1 MPTTLPTLLA
11 PAHAAYQT
19 ALRHPQRTQAQI
31 LRTILRSN
39 QHSQFGQQHHFAH
52 IRSPED
58 YAQRVPIQSYDT
70 LAPSIARHAGGE
82 ANILTSSPVIQF
94 EETGGSTAGAKLI
107 PYTAPLLTAFQH
119 GIHAWFADLI
129 AQRPHAF
136 SGCLYFII
144 SPATRSRSHT
154 AGGIPIGTGN
164 DLNYLGS
171 ALAEHIAPQTLYH
184 PRLAEQQSPESWQIR
199 TAALLAQSPSLSLIS
214 AWSPTLLLN
223 IIHTLHQQQ
232 DRILSQIPDAARR
245 HTVAQALAP
254 AIPNTQ
260 KIWTQLDTI
269 SCWDSHTAA
278 APAAQ
283 LRQLFPHAHLQGK
296 GLLAT
301 EGITTLPFSGCLL
314 PALTSHYYEFADE
327 HGQIR
332 PLHQLQHGN
341 RYRLILTTQ
350 GGLYRYDTQDWLLAQ
365 ASPYANVPSLH
376 FIGRSSLTSDLVGE
390 KLTEAFVAQA
400 IRQTLAPVS
409 GCLLLQGTSTPTPH
423 YILWHEPTFTPS
435 ENALAALNT
444 ALCAN
449 PQYHYAQQI
458 GQLGNLTAQAH
469 PDLPAY
475 AARHARSRVLGTQK
489 IPMLLPPIAKAA

>member
-171 ALAEHIAPQTLYH
+171 ALAEHIAPQTLYY
-184 PRLAEQQSPESWQIR
+184 PRLAEQQSPEDWQIR

-350 GGLYRYDTQDWLLAQ
+350 GGLYRYDTQDWLLVQ
-365 ASPYANVPSLH
+365 ASPHANVPSLH

-400 IRQTLAPVS
+400 IHQALPPFS
-409 GCLLLQGTSTPTPH
+409 GCLLLQGASTPTPH
-423 YILWHEPTFTPS
+423 YILWYEPTFTPTAQ
-435 ENALAALNT
+435 ALAQLNA

-458 GQLGNLTAQAH
+458 GQLGKLTARPH
-469 PDLPAY
+469 PQLIAY
-475 AARHARSRVLGTQK
+475 ASQHAPSRVLGTQK
-489 IPMLLPPIAKAA
+489 IPMLLPPIT

>member
-58 YAQRVPIQSYDT
+58 YAQRVHIQSYDT

-199 TAALLAQSPSLSLIS
+199 TAALLAQSPNLSLIS

-245 HTVAQALAP
+245 RTLAQALAP
-254 AIPNTQ
+254 AVPNTQ
-260 KIWTQLDTI
+260 KIWARLDTI

-350 GGLYRYDTQDWLLAQ
+350 GGLYRYDTQDWLLVQ
-365 ASPYANVPSLH
+365 ASPHANVPSLH

-390 KLTEAFVAQA
+390 KLTEAFVAHAIPQA
-400 IRQTLAPVS
+400 LAPFS
-409 GCLLLQGTSTPTPH
+409 GCLFLQGSTTPQPH

-458 GQLGNLTAQAH
+458 GQLGNLTARPH
-469 PDLPAY
+469 PQLLAY
-475 AARHARSRVLGTQK
+475 ASQHAPSRVLGTQK
-489 IPMLLPPIAKAA
+489 IPMLLPPIT

>member
-39 QHSQFGQQHHFAH
+39 QHSQFGQQHHFAQ

-70 LAPSIARHAGGE
+70 LAPSIARHADGE
-82 ANILTSSPVIQF
+82 TNILTSSPVIQF

-199 TAALLAQSPSLSLIS
+199 TAALLAQSPNLSLIS

-245 HTVAQALAP
+245 RTLAQALAP
-254 AIPNTQ
+254 AVPNTQ
-260 KIWTQLDTI
+260 KIWARLDTI

-350 GGLYRYDTQDWLLAQ
+350 GGLYRYDTQDWLLVQ
-365 ASPYANVPSLH
+365 ASPHANVPSLH

-390 KLTEAFVAQA
+390 KLTEAFVAHAIPQA
-400 IRQTLAPVS
+400 LAPFS
-409 GCLLLQGTSTPTPH
+409 GCLFLQGSTTPQPH

-458 GQLGNLTAQAH
+458 GQLGNLTARPH
-469 PDLPAY
+469 PQLLAY
-475 AARHARSRVLGTQK
+475 ASQHAPSRVLGTQK
-489 IPMLLPPIAKAA
+489 IPMLLPPIT

>member
-11 PAHAAYQT
+11 PAHTAYQT
-19 ALRHPQRTQAQI
+19 ALRRPQHTQAQI
-31 LRTILRSN
+31 LHTILRSN
-39 QHSQFGQQHHFAH
+39 QHSQFGQQHHFAQIH
-52 IRSPED
+52 NPED
-58 YAQRVPIQSYDT
+58 YAQRVPIQSDET
-70 LAPSIARHAGGE
+70 LAPLIDRHAHGE
-82 ANILTSSPVIQF
+82 RNILTSSPIIQF

-184 PRLAEQQSPESWQIR
+184 PRLAEQQSPEDWQIR

-301 EGITTLPFSGCLL
+301 EGSLL

-350 GGLYRYDTQDWLLAQ
+350 GGLYRYDTQDWLLVQ
-365 ASPYANVPSLH
+365 ASPHANVPSLH

-390 KLTEAFVAQA
+390 KLTEAFVAHAIPQA
-400 IRQTLAPVS
+400 LAPFS
-409 GCLLLQGTSTPTPH
+409 GCLFLQGSTTPQPH

-458 GQLGNLTAQAH
+458 GQLGNLTARPH
-469 PDLPAY
+469 PQLLAY
-475 AARHARSRVLGTQK
+475 ASQHAPSRVLGTQK
-489 IPMLLPPIAKAA
+489 IPMLLPPIT

>member
-1 MPTTLPTLLA
+1 MPTLPSLLA
-11 PAHAAYQT
+11 PAHTAYQT
-19 ALRHPQRTQAQI
+19 ALRRPQHTQVQI
-31 LRTILRSN
+31 LHTILRSN
-39 QHSQFGQQHHFAH
+39 QHSQFGQQHHFAQ

-58 YAQRVPIQSYDT
+58 YAQRVPIQSYET
-70 LAPSIARHAGGE
+70 LAPLIARHAGGE
-82 ANILTSSPVIQF
+82 ANILTSSPIIQF

-107 PYTAPLLTAFQH
+107 PYTAPLLTAFQR

-129 AQRPHAF
+129 AHRPCAF
-136 SGCLYFII
+136 SGSLYFII
-144 SPATRSRSHT
+144 SPAARSRSHT

-199 TAALLAQSPSLSLIS
+199 TAALLAQSPNLSLIS

-245 HTVAQALAP
+245 RTLAQALAP
-254 AIPNTQ
+254 AVPNTQ
-260 KIWTQLDTI
+260 KIWARLDTI

-278 APAAQ
+278 AAAAQ

-301 EGITTLPFSGCLL
+301 EGITTLPISGCLL

-327 HGQIR
+327 ADNIH
-332 PLHQLQHGN
+332 PLHQLQHGA

-458 GQLGNLTAQAH
+458 GQLGNLTARPH
-469 PDLPAY
+469 PQLLAY
-475 AARHARSRVLGTQK
+475 ASQHAPSRVLGTQK
-489 IPMLLPPIAKAA
+489 IPMLLPPIT

>member
-94 EETGGSTAGAKLI
+94 EETGGSTSGAKLI

-144 SPATRSRSHT
+144 SPAARRHSHT

-199 TAALLAQSPSLSLIS
+199 TAALLAQSPNLSLIS

-232 DRILSQIPDAARR
+232 DRILRQIPDAARR

-254 AIPNTQ
+254 TVPNTQ
-260 KIWTQLDTI
+260 KIWAQLDTI

-278 APAAQ
+278 APAA
-283 LRQLFPHAHLQGK
+283 AGS
-296 GLLAT
+296 
-301 EGITTLPFSGCLL
+301 SGCAAGTCCRCGQGPSWWHAASSVG
-314 PALTSHYYEFADE
+314 PAGCACTGRERRWWWP
-327 HGQIR
+327 Q
-332 PLHQLQHGN
+332 
-341 RYRLILTTQ
+341 
-350 GGLYRYDTQDWLLAQ
+350 Q
-365 ASPYANVPSLH
+365 ARQV
-376 FIGRSSLTSDLVGE
+376 R
-390 KLTEAFVAQA
+390 EAFVV
-400 IRQTLAPVS
+400 LA
-409 GCLLLQGTSTPTPH
+409 G
-423 YILWHEPTFTPS
+423 
-435 ENALAALNT
+435 
-444 ALCAN
+444 
-449 PQYHYAQQI
+449 
-458 GQLGNLTAQAH
+458 
-469 PDLPAY
+469 
-475 AARHARSRVLGTQK
+475 
-489 IPMLLPPIAKAA
+489 

>member
-199 TAALLAQSPSLSLIS
+199 TAALLAQSPNLSLIS

-245 HTVAQALAP
+245 RTLAQALAP
-254 AIPNTQ
+254 AVPNTQ
-260 KIWTQLDTI
+260 KIRTQLDTI

-350 GGLYRYDTQDWLLAQ
+350 GGLYRYDTQDWLLVQ
-365 ASPYANVPSLH
+365 ASPHANVPSLH

-390 KLTEAFVAQA
+390 KLTEAFVAHAIPQA
-400 IRQTLAPVS
+400 LAPFS
-409 GCLLLQGTSTPTPH
+409 GCLFLQGSTTPQPH

-458 GQLGNLTAQAH
+458 GQLGNLTARPH
-469 PDLPAY
+469 PQLLAY
-475 AARHARSRVLGTQK
+475 ASQHAPSRVLGTQK
-489 IPMLLPPIAKAA
+489 IPMLLPPIT

>member
-82 ANILTSSPVIQF
+82 ANILTSSPIIQF

-199 TAALLAQSPSLSLIS
+199 TAALLAQSPNLSLIS

-245 HTVAQALAP
+245 RTLAQALAP
-254 AIPNTQ
+254 AVPNTQ
-260 KIWTQLDTI
+260 KIWARLDTI

-350 GGLYRYDTQDWLLAQ
+350 GGLYRYDTQDWLLVQ
-365 ASPYANVPSLH
+365 ASPHANVPSLH

-390 KLTEAFVAQA
+390 KLTEAFVAHAIPQA
-400 IRQTLAPVS
+400 LAPFS
-409 GCLLLQGTSTPTPH
+409 GCLFLQGSTTPQPH

-458 GQLGNLTAQAH
+458 GQLGNLTARPH
-469 PDLPAY
+469 PQLLAY
-475 AARHARSRVLGTQK
+475 ASQHAPSRVLGTQK
-489 IPMLLPPIAKAA
+489 IPMLLPPIT

>member
-82 ANILTSSPVIQF
+82 ANILTSSPIIQF

-199 TAALLAQSPSLSLIS
+199 TAALLAQSPNLSLIS

-245 HTVAQALAP
+245 RTLAQALAP
-254 AIPNTQ
+254 AVPNTQ
-260 KIWTQLDTI
+260 KIWARLDTI

-350 GGLYRYDTQDWLLAQ
+350 GGLYRYDTQDWLLVQ
-365 ASPYANVPSLH
+365 ASPHANVPSLH

-390 KLTEAFVAQA
+390 KLTEAFVAHAIPQA
-400 IRQTLAPVS
+400 LAPFS
-409 GCLLLQGTSTPTPH
+409 GCLFLQGSTTPQPH

-458 GQLGNLTAQAH
+458 GQLGNLTARPH
-469 PDLPAY
+469 PQLLTY
-475 AARHARSRVLGTQK
+475 ASQHAPSRVLGTQK
-489 IPMLLPPIAKAA
+489 IPMLLPPIT

>member
-1 MPTTLPTLLA
+1 MPTLPSLLA
-11 PAHAAYQT
+11 PAHTAYQT
-19 ALRHPQRTQAQI
+19 ALRRPQYTQAQI
-31 LRTILRSN
+31 LHTILRCN
-39 QHSQFGQQHHFAH
+39 QHSQFGQQHAFAH
-52 IRSPED
+52 INTPEG

-94 EETGGSTAGAKLI
+94 EETGGSTAGVKLI
-107 PYTAPLLTAFQH
+107 PYTAPLLTAFQR

-136 SGCLYFII
+136 SGCLYFVI

-171 ALAEHIAPQTLYH
+171 ALAGHIAPQILHQPQLT
-184 PRLAEQQSPESWQIR
+184 EQQSPESWQIR
-199 TAALLAQSPSLSLIS
+199 TAALLAQSPNLSLIS

-223 IIHTLHQQQ
+223 LIHTLHQQQ
-232 DRILSQIPDAARR
+232 DRILSQITDPSRR
-245 HTVAQALAP
+245 HTLAQALAP
-254 AIPNTQ
+254 AIPNTP

-301 EGITTLPFSGCLL
+301 EGITTLPISGCLL

-365 ASPYANVPSLH
+365 ASPHANVPSLH

-390 KLTEAFVAQA
+390 KLTEAFAAQA

-423 YILWHEPTFTPS
+423 YILWHEPTFTPTAQ
-435 ENALAALNT
+435 ALTALNT

-458 GQLGNLTAQAH
+458 GQLGNLTARPH
-469 PDLPAY
+469 PQLLTY
-475 AARHARSRVLGTQK
+475 ASQHAPSRVLGTQK
-489 IPMLLPPIAKAA
+489 IPMLLPPIT

>member
-1 MPTTLPTLLA
+1 MPTLPTLLA
-11 PAHAAYQT
+11 PAHTAYQT

-39 QHSQFGQQHHFAH
+39 QHSQFGQQHHFAQ

-129 AQRPHAF
+129 AHRPRAF
-136 SGCLYFII
+136 SGSLYFII
-144 SPATRSRSHT
+144 SPAARRHSHT

-171 ALAEHIAPQTLYH
+171 ALAGHIAPQILHH
-184 PRLAEQQSPESWQIR
+184 PQLAQAQSPEDWQIR
-199 TAALLAQSPSLSLIS
+199 TATLLAQSPSLSLIS

-223 IIHTLHQQQ
+223 LIHTLHQQQ
-232 DRILSQIPDAARR
+232 DRILSQIPDPSRR
-245 HTVAQALAP
+245 HTLAQALAP
-254 AIPNTQ
+254 AIPNTP
-260 KIWTQLDTI
+260 KIWARLDTI

-283 LRQLFPHAHLQGK
+283 LRQLFPHAYLQGK

-327 HGQIR
+327 ADNIH
-332 PLHQLQHGN
+332 PLHQLQHGA

-365 ASPYANVPSLH
+365 ASPHANVPSLH

-409 GCLLLQGTSTPTPH
+409 GCLLLQGTSTPAPH
-423 YILWHEPTFTPS
+423 YILWHEPTFTPTAQ
-435 ENALAALNT
+435 ALAALNT

-458 GQLGNLTAQAH
+458 GQLGNLTARPH
-469 PDLPAY
+469 PQLLAY
-475 AARHARSRVLGTQK
+475 ASQHAPSRVLGTQK
-489 IPMLLPPIAKAA
+489 IPMLLPPIT

>member
-1 MPTTLPTLLA
+1 MPTLPTLLA
-11 PAHAAYQT
+11 HAHAAYQT

-31 LRTILRSN
+31 LQTILRSN
-39 QHSQFGQQHHFAH
+39 QHSQFGQQHHFAQ

-82 ANILTSSPVIQF
+82 ANILTSSPIIQF

-129 AQRPHAF
+129 AQRPRAF
-136 SGCLYFII
+136 SGSLYFII
-144 SPATRSRSHT
+144 SPAARSRSHT
-154 AGGIPIGTGN
+154 PSGIPIGTGN

-171 ALAEHIAPQTLYH
+171 ALAGHIAPQILHH
-184 PRLAEQQSPESWQIR
+184 PQLAQAQSPADWQIR
-199 TAALLAQSPSLSLIS
+199 TATLLAQSPSLSLIS

-223 IIHTLHQQQ
+223 LIHTLHQQQ
-232 DRILSQIPDAARR
+232 DRILRQIPDVARR
-245 HTVAQALAP
+245 HTLAQALAP
-254 AIPNTQ
+254 TVPNTQ

-283 LRQLFPHAHLQGK
+283 LHQLFPHAHLQGK
-296 GLLAT
+296 GLIAT
-301 EGITTLPFSGCLL
+301 EGITTLPISGCLL

-327 HGQIR
+327 VDRIH
-332 PLHQLQHGN
+332 PLHRLQHGN

-365 ASPYANVPSLH
+365 ASPYAHVPSLH

-400 IRQTLAPVS
+400 IRQTLTPVS
-409 GCLLLQGTSTPTPH
+409 GCLLLQGSTTPQPH
-423 YILWHEPTFTPS
+423 YILWHDPAFKPS
-435 ENALAALNT
+435 DHALAELNT

-458 GQLGNLTAQAH
+458 GQLGNLTARPH
-469 PDLPAY
+469 PQLLAY
-475 AARHARSRVLGTQK
+475 ASQHAPSRVLGTQK
-489 IPMLLPPIAKAA
+489 IPMLLPPIT

>member
-1 MPTTLPTLLA
+1 MPTLPSLLA
-11 PAHAAYQT
+11 PAHTAYQT
-19 ALRHPQRTQAQI
+19 ALRRPQHTQAQI
-31 LRTILRSN
+31 LHTILRSN
-39 QHSQFGQQHHFAH
+39 QHSQFGQQHNFAQIH
-52 IRSPED
+52 SPED
-58 YAQRVPIQSYDT
+58 YAQRVPIQSYES
-70 LAPSIARHAGGE
+70 LAPLIARHAHGE
-82 ANILTSSPVIQF
+82 RNLLTSSPIIQF

-129 AQRPHAF
+129 THRPRAF
-136 SGCLYFII
+136 SGSLYFII
-144 SPATRSRSHT
+144 SPAARRHSHT

-171 ALAEHIAPQTLYH
+171 ALAGHIAPQILHH
-184 PRLAEQQSPESWQIR
+184 PQLAEQQSPESWQIR
-199 TAALLAQSPSLSLIS
+199 TATLLAQSPNLSLIS

-223 IIHTLHQQQ
+223 LIHTLHQQQ
-232 DRILSQIPDAARR
+232 DRILSQITDPSRR
-245 HTVAQALAP
+245 HTLAQALAP
-254 AIPNTQ
+254 AVPNTQ

-301 EGITTLPFSGCLL
+301 EGITTLPISGCLL

-350 GGLYRYDTQDWLLAQ
+350 GGLYRYNTQDWLLAQ
-365 ASPYANVPSLH
+365 ALPYAHVPSLH

-400 IRQTLAPVS
+400 IRQTLTPVS
-409 GCLLLQGTSTPTPH
+409 GCLLLQGASTPTPH

-458 GQLGNLTAQAH
+458 GQLGNLTARPH
-469 PDLPAY
+469 PQLLAY
-475 AARHARSRVLGTQK
+475 ASQHAPSRVLGTQK
-489 IPMLLPPIAKAA
+489 IPMLLPPIT

>member
-1 MPTTLPTLLA
+1 MPTLPSLLA
-11 PAHAAYQT
+11 PAHTAYQT
-19 ALRHPQRTQAQI
+19 ALHHPQRTQAQI
-31 LRTILRSN
+31 LHAILRSN

-52 IRSPED
+52 IRNPED
-58 YAQRVPIQSYDT
+58 YAQRVPIQSYET
-70 LAPSIARHAGGE
+70 LAPLIARHAHGE
-82 ANILTSSPVIQF
+82 RNLLTSSPIIQF

-129 AQRPHAF
+129 AHRPRAF
-136 SGCLYFII
+136 SGSLYFII
-144 SPATRSRSHT
+144 SPAARRHSHT

-171 ALAEHIAPQTLYH
+171 ALAGHIAPQILHH
-184 PRLAEQQSPESWQIR
+184 PQLAQAQSPEDWQIR

-223 IIHTLHQQQ
+223 LIHTLHQQQ

-245 HTVAQALAP
+245 RTLAQALAP
-254 AIPNTQ
+254 TVPNTQ
-260 KIWTQLDTI
+260 KIWARLDTI

-327 HGQIR
+327 HNRIHR
-332 PLHQLQHGN
+332 LHQLQHGN

-365 ASPYANVPSLH
+365 ASPHANVPSLH

-390 KLTEAFVAQA
+390 KLTEAFAAQV

-409 GCLLLQGTSTPTPH
+409 SCLLLQGSTTPQPH
-423 YILWHEPTFTPS
+423 YILWHEPTFTPTAQ
-435 ENALAALNT
+435 ALAALNT

-458 GQLGNLTAQAH
+458 GQLGKLTAQAH
-469 PDLPAY
+469 PQLLAY
-475 AARHARSRVLGTQK
+475 ASQHACSRVLGTQK

>member
-1 MPTTLPTLLA
+1 MPTLLSLLA
-11 PAHAAYQT
+11 PAHTAYQT
-19 ALRHPQRTQAQI
+19 ALRRPQHTQAQI
-31 LRTILRSN
+31 LHTILRSN
-39 QHSQFGQQHHFAH
+39 QHSQFGQQHNFAQIH
-52 IRSPED
+52 NPED
-58 YAQRVPIQSYDT
+58 YAQRVPIQSYET
-70 LAPSIARHAGGE
+70 LAPLIACHANGE
-82 ANILTSSPVIQF
+82 RNILTSDPVIQF

-129 AQRPHAF
+129 AHRPNAF
-136 SGCLYFII
+136 SGSLYFII
-144 SPATRSRSHT
+144 SPAARSRSHT
-154 AGGIPIGTGN
+154 PSGIPIGTGN

-171 ALAEHIAPQTLYH
+171 ALAGHIAPQILHH
-184 PRLAEQQSPESWQIR
+184 PQLAQAQSPEDWQIR

-341 RYRLILTTQ
+341 RYRLLLTTQ

-365 ASPYANVPSLH
+365 PSPYANIPSLH
-376 FIGRSSLTSDLVGE
+376 FIGRSSLNSDLVGE
-390 KLTEAFVAQA
+390 KLTETFAAQA
-400 IRQTLAPVS
+400 IRQALAPFS
-409 GCLLLQGTSTPTPH
+409 GCFFLQGSTTPQPH
-423 YILWHEPTFTPS
+423 YILWHDPAFKPS
-435 ENALAALNT
+435 DHALAALNT

-458 GQLGNLTAQAH
+458 GQLGNLTAH
-469 PDLPAY
+469 PHPQLLAY
-475 AARHARSRVLGTQK
+475 ASQHARSRVLGTQK
-489 IPMLLPPIAKAA
+489 IPLLLPPIAKAA

>member
-82 ANILTSSPVIQF
+82 ANILTSSPIIQF

-199 TAALLAQSPSLSLIS
+199 TAALLAQSPNLSLIS

-245 HTVAQALAP
+245 RTLAQALAP
-254 AIPNTQ
+254 AVPNTQ
-260 KIWTQLDTI
+260 KIWARLDTI

-278 APAAQ
+278 APADQ

-350 GGLYRYDTQDWLLAQ
+350 GGLYRYDTQDWLLVQ
-365 ASPYANVPSLH
+365 ASPHANVPSLH

-390 KLTEAFVAQA
+390 KLTEAFVAHAIPQA
-400 IRQTLAPVS
+400 LAPFS
-409 GCLLLQGTSTPTPH
+409 GCLFLQGSTTPQPH

-458 GQLGNLTAQAH
+458 GQLGNLTARPH
-469 PDLPAY
+469 PQLLAY
-475 AARHARSRVLGTQK
+475 ASQHAPSRVLGTQK
-489 IPMLLPPIAKAA
+489 IPMLLPPIT

>member
-1 MPTTLPTLLA
+1 MPTLQTLLT
-11 PAHAAYQT
+11 PAHTAFQA
-19 ALRHPQRTQAQI
+19 ALRRPQHTQVQI
-31 LRTILRSN
+31 LHTILRSN
-39 QHSQFGQQHHFAH
+39 QHSQFGQQHNFAQIH
-52 IRSPED
+52 NPED
-58 YAQRVPIQSYDT
+58 YAQRVPIQSDET
-70 LAPSIARHAGGE
+70 LAPLIDRHAHGE
-82 ANILTSSPVIQF
+82 RNILTSSPIIQF

-129 AQRPHAF
+129 AHRPRAF
-136 SGCLYFII
+136 SGSLYFII
-144 SPATRSRSHT
+144 SPAARRHSHT

-171 ALAEHIAPQTLYH
+171 ALAGHIAPQILHH
-184 PRLAEQQSPESWQIR
+184 PQLAQAQSPEDWQIR
-199 TAALLAQSPSLSLIS
+199 TATLLAQSPSLSLIS

-223 IIHTLHQQQ
+223 LIHTLHQQQ
-232 DRILSQIPDAARR
+232 DRILSQIPDPSRR
-245 HTVAQALAP
+245 HTLAQALAP
-254 AIPNTQ
+254 AIPNTP
-260 KIWTQLDTI
+260 KIWARLDTI

-283 LRQLFPHAHLQGK
+283 LRQLFPHAYLQGK

-327 HGQIR
+327 ADNIH
-332 PLHQLQHGN
+332 PLHQLQHGA

-365 ASPYANVPSLH
+365 ASPHANVPSLH

>member
-1 MPTTLPTLLA
+1 MPTLPSLLA
-11 PAHAAYQT
+11 PAHTAYQT
-19 ALRHPQRTQAQI
+19 ALRRPQHTQVQI
-31 LRTILRSN
+31 LHTILRSN
-39 QHSQFGQQHHFAH
+39 QHSQFGQQHNFAH
-52 IRSPED
+52 IHNPED
-58 YAQRVPIQSYDT
+58 YAQRVPIQSYET
-70 LAPSIARHAGGE
+70 LAPLIARHAGGE
-82 ANILTSSPVIQF
+82 ANILTSSPIIQF

-107 PYTAPLLTAFQH
+107 PHTAPLLTAFQH

-129 AQRPHAF
+129 AHRPRAF
-136 SGCLYFII
+136 SGSLYFII
-144 SPATRSRSHT
+144 SPAARRHSHT

-171 ALAEHIAPQTLYH
+171 ALAGHIAPQILHH
-184 PRLAEQQSPESWQIR
+184 PQLAQAQSPEDWQIR
-199 TAALLAQSPSLSLIS
+199 TATLLAQSPSLSLIS

-223 IIHTLHQQQ
+223 LIHTLHQQQ
-232 DRILSQIPDAARR
+232 DRILSQIPDPSRR
-245 HTVAQALAP
+245 HTLAQALAP
-254 AIPNTQ
+254 AIPNTP
-260 KIWTQLDTI
+260 KIWARLDTI

-283 LRQLFPHAHLQGK
+283 LRQLFPHAYLQGK

-327 HGQIR
+327 ADNIH
-332 PLHQLQHGN
+332 PLHQLQHGA

-365 ASPYANVPSLH
+365 ASPHANVPSLH

-409 GCLLLQGTSTPTPH
+409 GCLLLQGTSTPAPH
-423 YILWHEPTFTPS
+423 YILWHEPTFTPTAQ
-435 ENALAALNT
+435 ALAALNT

-458 GQLGNLTAQAH
+458 GQLGNLTARPH
-469 PDLPAY
+469 PQLLAY
-475 AARHARSRVLGTQK
+475 ASQHAPSRVLGTQK
-489 IPMLLPPIAKAA
+489 IPMLLPPIT

>member
-1 MPTTLPTLLA
+1 MPTTLPTRLA
-11 PAHAAYQT
+11 PAHTAYQT

-31 LRTILRSN
+31 LHTILRSN
-39 QHSQFGQQHHFAH
+39 QHSQFGQQHHFTH
-52 IRSPED
+52 IRNPED
-58 YAQRVPIQSYDT
+58 YAQHVPIQSYDT

-82 ANILTSSPVIQF
+82 ANILTSSPIIQF

-144 SPATRSRSHT
+144 SPAARSRSHT

-171 ALAEHIAPQTLYH
+171 ALAGHIAPQILHH
-184 PRLAEQQSPESWQIR
+184 PQLAEQQNPESWQIR
-199 TAALLAQSPSLSLIS
+199 TATLLAQSPSLSLIS

-223 IIHTLHQQQ
+223 LIHTLHQQQ
-232 DRILSQIPDAARR
+232 DRILSQITDPSRR
-245 HTVAQALAP
+245 HTLAQALAP
-254 AIPNTQ
+254 AIPNTP

-301 EGITTLPFSGCLL
+301 EGITTLPISGCLL

-327 HGQIR
+327 NNQIH
-332 PLHQLQHGN
+332 PLHRLQHGN

-365 ASPYANVPSLH
+365 PSPYANIPSLH
-376 FIGRSSLTSDLVGE
+376 FIGRSSLNSDLVGE
-390 KLTEAFVAQA
+390 KLNEAFVANA
-400 IRQTLAPVS
+400 IAQSPLS
-409 GCLLLQGTSTPTPH
+409 GCLFLQGTSTPQPH
-423 YILWHEPTFTPS
+423 YILWHEPNNAPS
-435 ENALAALNT
+435 AAALAQLNS

-458 GQLGNLTAQAH
+458 GQLGALTAH
-469 PDLPAY
+469 PHPNLLAY
-475 AARHARSRVLGTQK
+475 ASQHAPSRVLGTQK
-489 IPMLLPPIAKAA
+489 IPMLLPPIT

>member
-1 MPTTLPTLLA
+1 MPTLPSLLA
-11 PAHAAYQT
+11 PAHTAYQT
-19 ALRHPQRTQAQI
+19 ALRRPQHTQAQI
-31 LRTILRSN
+31 LHTILRSN
-39 QHSQFGQQHHFAH
+39 QHSQFGQQHHFAQ

-58 YAQRVPIQSYDT
+58 YAQRVPIQSYET
-70 LAPSIARHAGGE
+70 LAPLIARHAGGE
-82 ANILTSSPVIQF
+82 ANILTSSPIIQF

-119 GIHAWFADLI
+119 GIHAWFANLL
-129 AQRPHAF
+129 AHRPHAF
-136 SGCLYFII
+136 SGSLYFII
-144 SPATRSRSHT
+144 SPAARRHSHT

-171 ALAEHIAPQTLYH
+171 ALAQHIAPQILHH
-184 PRLAEQQSPESWQIR
+184 PQLAEQQSPESWQIR
-199 TAALLAQSPSLSLIS
+199 TAILLAQSPNLSLIS

-254 AIPNTQ
+254 TIPNTP

-301 EGITTLPFSGCLL
+301 EGITTLPISDCLL

-327 HGQIR
+327 RNRIH
-332 PLHQLQHGN
+332 PLHRLQHGN

-365 ASPYANVPSLH
+365 ASPHANVPSLH

-409 GCLLLQGTSTPTPH
+409 GCLLLQGTSTPAPH
-423 YILWHEPTFTPS
+423 YILWHEPTFTPTAQ
-435 ENALAALNT
+435 ALAALNT

-458 GQLGNLTAQAH
+458 GQLGNLTAH
-469 PDLPAY
+469 PHPQLLAY

>member
-199 TAALLAQSPSLSLIS
+199 TAALLAQSPNLSLIS

-245 HTVAQALAP
+245 RTLAQALAP
-254 AIPNTQ
+254 AVPNTQ
-260 KIWTQLDTI
+260 KIWARLDTI

-350 GGLYRYDTQDWLLAQ
+350 GGLYRYDTQDWLLVQ
-365 ASPYANVPSLH
+365 ASPHANVPSLH

-390 KLTEAFVAQA
+390 KLTEAFVAHAIPQA
-400 IRQTLAPVS
+400 LAPFS
-409 GCLLLQGTSTPTPH
+409 GCLFLQGSTTPQPH

-458 GQLGNLTAQAH
+458 GQLGNLTARPH
-469 PDLPAY
+469 PQLLAY
-475 AARHARSRVLGTQK
+475 ASQHAPSRVLGTQK
-489 IPMLLPPIAKAA
+489 IPMLLPPIT

>member
-11 PAHAAYQT
+11 PAHTAFQA
-19 ALRHPQRTQAQI
+19 ALRQPQRTQSQI

-39 QHSQFGQQHHFAH
+39 QHSQFAQQHHFTQ

-107 PYTAPLLTAFQH
+107 PYTAPLLTAFQR

-129 AQRPHAF
+129 RQRPHAF

-144 SPATRSRSHT
+144 SPAARSRSHT

-164 DLNYLGS
+164 DLAYLGND
-171 ALAEHIAPQTLYH
+171 LAERIAAQTLFH
-184 PRLAEQQSPESWQIR
+184 PQLAAQQSPADWQIR
-199 TAALLAQSPSLSLIS
+199 TATLLAQSPSLSLIS

-223 IIHTLHQQQ
+223 LIHTLHQQQ
-232 DRILSQIPDAARR
+232 DTILSQIPDAKRR
-245 HTVAQALAP
+245 RTLAQALTP

-260 KIWTQLDTI
+260 KIWAQLDTI

-327 HGQIR
+327 ADNIH
-332 PLHQLQHGN
+332 PLHQLQHGS
-341 RYRLILTTQ
+341 RYRLLLTTQ

-365 ASPYANVPSLH
+365 PSPYANIPSLH
-376 FIGRSSLTSDLVGE
+376 FIGRSSLNSDLVGE

-423 YILWHEPTFTPS
+423 YILWHDPAFKPS
-435 ENALAALNT
+435 DHALAALNT

-458 GQLGNLTAQAH
+458 GQLGNLTARPH
-469 PDLPAY
+469 PQLLAY
-475 AARHARSRVLGTQK
+475 ASQHAPSRVLGTQK
-489 IPMLLPPIAKAA
+489 IPMLLPPIT

>member
-199 TAALLAQSPSLSLIS
+199 TAALLAQSPNLSLIS

-245 HTVAQALAP
+245 RTLAQALAP
-254 AIPNTQ
+254 AVPNTQ
-260 KIWTQLDTI
+260 KIWARLDTI

-350 GGLYRYDTQDWLLAQ
+350 GGLYRYDTQDWLLVQ
-365 ASPYANVPSLH
+365 ASPHANVPSLH

-390 KLTEAFVAQA
+390 KLTEAFVAHAIPQA
-400 IRQTLAPVS
+400 LAPFS
-409 GCLLLQGTSTPTPH
+409 GCLFLQGSTTPQPH

-458 GQLGNLTAQAH
+458 GQLGNLTARPH
-469 PDLPAY
+469 PQLLAY

-489 IPMLLPPIAKAA
+489 IPMLLPPIT

>member
-199 TAALLAQSPSLSLIS
+199 TAALLAQSPNLSLIS

-350 GGLYRYDTQDWLLAQ
+350 GGLYRYDTQDWLLVQ
-365 ASPYANVPSLH
+365 ASPHANVPSLH

-390 KLTEAFVAQA
+390 KLTEAFVAHAIPQA
-400 IRQTLAPVS
+400 LAPFS
-409 GCLLLQGTSTPTPH
+409 GCLFLQGSTTPQPH

-458 GQLGNLTAQAH
+458 GQLGNLTARPH
-469 PDLPAY
+469 PQLLAY
-475 AARHARSRVLGTQK
+475 ASQHAPSRVLGTQK
-489 IPMLLPPIAKAA
+489 IPMLLPPIT

>member
-1 MPTTLPTLLA
+1 ETKINSNLNGDPYL
-11 PAHAAYQT
+11 
-19 ALRHPQRTQAQI
+19 
-31 LRTILRSN
+31 TIDEVD
-39 QHSQFGQQHHFAH
+39 G
-52 IRSPED
+52 D
-58 YAQRVPIQSYDT
+58 Y
-70 LAPSIARHAGGE
+70 
-82 ANILTSSPVIQF
+82 
-94 EETGGSTAGAKLI
+94 LI
-107 PYTAPLLTAFQH
+107 ECVVLDEQ
-119 GIHAWFADLI
+119 
-129 AQRPHAF
+129 
-136 SGCLYFII
+136 
-144 SPATRSRSHT
+144 
-154 AGGIPIGTGN
+154 
-164 DLNYLGS
+164 NYPFYL
-171 ALAEHIAPQTLYH
+171 LAEHIAPQTLYH
-184 PRLAEQQSPESWQIR
+184 PRLAEQQSPEDWQIR

-350 GGLYRYDTQDWLLAQ
+350 GGLYRYDTQDWLLVQ
-365 ASPYANVPSLH
+365 ASPHANVPSLH

-390 KLTEAFVAQA
+390 KLTEAFVAHAIPQA
-400 IRQTLAPVS
+400 LAPFS
-409 GCLLLQGTSTPTPH
+409 GCLFLQGSTTPQPH

-458 GQLGNLTAQAH
+458 GQLGNLTARPH
-469 PDLPAY
+469 PQLLAY
-475 AARHARSRVLGTQK
+475 ASQHAPSRVLGTQK
-489 IPMLLPPIAKAA
+489 IPMLLPPIT

>member
-11 PAHAAYQT
+11 PAHTAYQT
-19 ALRHPQRTQAQI
+19 ALRRPQYTQAQI
-31 LRTILRSN
+31 LHTILRRN
-39 QHSQFGQQHHFAH
+39 QHSQFGQQHAFAH
-52 IRSPED
+52 INTPED

-94 EETGGSTAGAKLI
+94 EETGGSTAGVKLI
-107 PYTAPLLTAFQH
+107 PYTAPLLTAFQR

-136 SGCLYFII
+136 SGCLYFVI

-171 ALAEHIAPQTLYH
+171 ALAGHIAPQILHQPQLT
-184 PRLAEQQSPESWQIR
+184 EQQSPESWQIR
-199 TAALLAQSPSLSLIS
+199 TAALLAQSPNLSLIS

-223 IIHTLHQQQ
+223 LIHTLHQQQ
-232 DRILSQIPDAARR
+232 DRILSQITDPSRR
-245 HTVAQALAP
+245 HTLAQALAP
-254 AIPNTQ
+254 AIPNTP

-301 EGITTLPFSGCLL
+301 EGITTLPISGCLL

-327 HGQIR
+327 ADNIH
-332 PLHQLQHGN
+332 PLHQLQHGA

-365 ASPYANVPSLH
+365 KSPYAHVPSLH
-376 FIGRSSLTSDLVGE
+376 FIGRSSLHSDLVGE
-390 KLTEAFVAQA
+390 KLNEAFVAQA
-400 IRQTLAPVS
+400 IAQTPLS
-409 GCLLLQGTSTPTPH
+409 GCLFLQGTSTPQPH
-423 YILWHEPTFTPS
+423 YILWHEPNNAPS
-435 ENALAALNT
+435 AAALAQLNS

-458 GQLGNLTAQAH
+458 GQLGKLIARPHPNL
-469 PDLPAY
+469 LAY
-475 AARHARSRVLGTQK
+475 ASQHARSRIIGTQK
-489 IPMLLPPIAKAA
+489 IPLLLPPIA

>member
-199 TAALLAQSPSLSLIS
+199 TAALLAQSPNLSLIS

-245 HTVAQALAP
+245 RTLAQALAP
-254 AIPNTQ
+254 AVPNTQ
-260 KIWTQLDTI
+260 KIWARLDTI

-327 HGQIR
+327 HNRIHR
-332 PLHQLQHGN
+332 LHQLQHGN

-350 GGLYRYDTQDWLLAQ
+350 GGLYRYDTQDWLLVQ
-365 ASPYANVPSLH
+365 ASPHANVPSLH

-390 KLTEAFVAQA
+390 KLTEAFVAHAIPQA
-400 IRQTLAPVS
+400 LAPFS
-409 GCLLLQGTSTPTPH
+409 GCLFLQGSTTPQPH

-458 GQLGNLTAQAH
+458 GQLGNLTARPH
-469 PDLPAY
+469 PQLLAY
-475 AARHARSRVLGTQK
+475 ASQHAPSRVLGTQK
-489 IPMLLPPIAKAA
+489 IPMLLPPIT

>member
-1 MPTTLPTLLA
+1 MPTTLQTLLA
-11 PAHAAYQT
+11 PAHTAFQAALHQ
-19 ALRHPQRTQAQI
+19 PQRTQSQI
-31 LRTILRSN
+31 LQTILRDN
-39 QHSQFGQQHHFAH
+39 QHSQFGQQHNFAQIH
-52 IRSPED
+52 NPED
-58 YAQRVPIQSYDT
+58 YAQRVPIQSYET
-70 LAPSIARHAGGE
+70 LAPLIARHAGGE
-82 ANILTSSPVIQF
+82 ANILTSSPIIQF

-129 AQRPHAF
+129 AHRPNAF
-136 SGCLYFII
+136 SGSLYFII
-144 SPATRSRSHT
+144 SPAARSRSHT
-154 AGGIPIGTGN
+154 PSGIPIGTGN

-199 TAALLAQSPSLSLIS
+199 TATLLAQSPSLSLIS

-223 IIHTLHQQQ
+223 LIHTLHQQQ

-245 HTVAQALAP
+245 RTLAQALAP
-254 AIPNTQ
+254 AVPNTQ
-260 KIWTQLDTI
+260 KIWAQLDTI

-327 HGQIR
+327 ADNIH
-332 PLHQLQHGN
+332 PLHRLQHGN

-400 IRQTLAPVS
+400 IPQALAPFS
-409 GCLLLQGTSTPTPH
+409 GCLFLQGSTTPQPH
-423 YILWHEPTFTPS
+423 YILWHDPAFKPS
-435 ENALAALNT
+435 DHALAELNA

-449 PQYHYAQQI
+449 PQYHYARQI
-458 GQLGNLTAQAH
+458 GQLGNLTARPH
-469 PDLPAY
+469 PQLLAY
-475 AARHARSRVLGTQK
+475 ASQHAPSRVLGTQK

>member
-1 MPTTLPTLLA
+1 MPTLQTLLA
-11 PAHAAYQT
+11 PAHTAYQT
-19 ALRHPQRTQAQI
+19 ALRRPQHTQAQI
-31 LRTILRSN
+31 LHTILRSN
-39 QHSQFGQQHHFAH
+39 QHSQFGQQHNFAQIH
-52 IRSPED
+52 SPED
-58 YAQRVPIQSYDT
+58 YAQRVPIQSYES
-70 LAPSIARHAGGE
+70 LAPLIARHAHGE
-82 ANILTSSPVIQF
+82 RNLLTSSPIIQF

-129 AQRPHAF
+129 RQRPRAF
-136 SGCLYFII
+136 SGSLYFII
-144 SPATRSRSHT
+144 SPAARRHSHT

-171 ALAEHIAPQTLYH
+171 ALAGHIAPQILHH
-184 PRLAEQQSPESWQIR
+184 PQLAEQQSPESWQIR
-199 TAALLAQSPSLSLIS
+199 TATLLAQSPSLSLIS

-223 IIHTLHQQQ
+223 LIHTLHQQQ
-232 DRILSQIPDAARR
+232 DRILSQITDPSRR
-245 HTVAQALAP
+245 HTLAQALAP
-254 AIPNTQ
+254 AVPNTQ

-301 EGITTLPFSGCLL
+301 EGITTLPISGCLL

-350 GGLYRYDTQDWLLAQ
+350 GGLYRYNTQDWLLAQ
-365 ASPYANVPSLH
+365 ALPYAHVPSLH

-400 IRQTLAPVS
+400 IRQALAPVS
-409 GCLLLQGTSTPTPH
+409 GCLLLQVTSTPTPH

-435 ENALAALNT
+435 ENALAQLNS

-458 GQLGNLTAQAH
+458 GQLSALTARPH
-469 PDLPAY
+469 PQLLAY
-475 AARHARSRVLGTQK
+475 ASQHTRSRVLGTQK
-489 IPMLLPPIAKAA
+489 IPMLLPPIT

>member
-70 LAPSIARHAGGE
+70 LAPLIARHAHGE
-82 ANILTSSPVIQF
+82 RNLLTSSPIIQF

-107 PYTAPLLTAFQH
+107 PYTAPLLAAFQR
-119 GIHAWFADLI
+119 GIHAWFADLV
-129 AQRPHAF
+129 AQHPRAF
-136 SGCLYFII
+136 SGSLYFII
-144 SPATRSRSHT
+144 SPAARSRSHT

-171 ALAEHIAPQTLYH
+171 ALAGRIAPQILHH
-184 PRLAEQQSPESWQIR
+184 PQLAEQQSPESWQIR
-199 TAALLAQSPSLSLIS
+199 TATLLAQSPNLSLIS

-223 IIHTLHQQQ
+223 LIHTLHQQQ
-232 DRILSQIPDAARR
+232 DTILPQIPDAARR
-245 HTVAQALAP
+245 RTLDQALAP

-260 KIWTQLDTI
+260 KIWAQLDTI

-301 EGITTLPFSGCLL
+301 EGITTLPFSGYLL
-314 PALTSHYYEFADE
+314 PAITSHYYEFADE
-327 HGQIR
+327 HNQIH
-332 PLHQLQHGN
+332 PLTQLQHGN
-341 RYRLILTTQ
+341 RYRLLLTTQ

-365 ASPYANVPSLH
+365 PSPYANIPSLH
-376 FIGRSSLTSDLVGE
+376 FIGRSSLHSDLVGE
-390 KLTEAFVAQA
+390 KLNEAFVVNAIAQ
-400 IRQTLAPVS
+400 TPLS
-409 GCLLLQGTSTPTPH
+409 GCLFLQGTSTPQPH
-423 YILWHEPTFTPS
+423 YILWHEPNHIPTAA
-435 ENALAALNT
+435 ALAQLNS

-458 GQLGNLTAQAH
+458 GQLSALTARPH
-469 PDLPAY
+469 PQLLAY
-475 AARHARSRVLGTQK
+475 ASQHTRSRVLGTQK
-489 IPMLLPPIAKAA
+489 IPMLLPPIT

>member
-1 MPTTLPTLLA
+1 MPTLPSLLA
-11 PAHAAYQT
+11 PAHTAYQT
-19 ALRHPQRTQAQI
+19 ALRRPQHTQAQI
-31 LRTILRSN
+31 LHTILRSN
-39 QHSQFGQQHHFAH
+39 QHSQFGQQHHFAQ

-58 YAQRVPIQSYDT
+58 YAQRVPIQSYET
-70 LAPSIARHAGGE
+70 LAPLIARHAGGE
-82 ANILTSSPVIQF
+82 ANILTSSPIIQF

-119 GIHAWFADLI
+119 GIHAWFANLL
-129 AQRPHAF
+129 AHRPHAF
-136 SGCLYFII
+136 SGSLYFII
-144 SPATRSRSHT
+144 SPAARRHSHT

-199 TAALLAQSPSLSLIS
+199 TAALLAQSPNLSLIS

-232 DRILSQIPDAARR
+232 DRILRQIPDAARR

-254 AIPNTQ
+254 TIPNTP

-301 EGITTLPFSGCLL
+301 EGITTLPISGCLL

-327 HGQIR
+327 NNRIH

-365 ASPYANVPSLH
+365 ASPYAHVPSLH

-400 IRQTLAPVS
+400 IRQALAPFS
-409 GCLLLQGTSTPTPH
+409 GCLFLQGSTTPQPH
-423 YILWHEPTFTPS
+423 YILWHDPAFKPS
-435 ENALAALNT
+435 DHALAAL
-444 ALCAN
+444 
-449 PQYHYAQQI
+449 
-458 GQLGNLTAQAH
+458 
-469 PDLPAY
+469 Y

>member
-82 ANILTSSPVIQF
+82 ANILTSSPIIQF

-154 AGGIPIGTGN
+154 AGGISIGTGN

-199 TAALLAQSPSLSLIS
+199 TAALLAQSPNLSLIS

-245 HTVAQALAP
+245 RTLAQALAP
-254 AIPNTQ
+254 AVPNTQ
-260 KIWTQLDTI
+260 KIWARLDTI

-350 GGLYRYDTQDWLLAQ
+350 GGLYRYDTQDWLLVQ
-365 ASPYANVPSLH
+365 ASPHANVPSLH

-390 KLTEAFVAQA
+390 KLTEAFVAHAIPQA
-400 IRQTLAPVS
+400 LAPFS
-409 GCLLLQGTSTPTPH
+409 GCLFLQGSTTPQPH

-458 GQLGNLTAQAH
+458 GQLGNLTARPH
-469 PDLPAY
+469 PQLLAY
-475 AARHARSRVLGTQK
+475 ASQHAPSRVLGTQK
-489 IPMLLPPIAKAA
+489 IPMLLPPIT

>member
-199 TAALLAQSPSLSLIS
+199 TAALLAQSPNLSLIS

-245 HTVAQALAP
+245 RTLAQALAP
-254 AIPNTQ
+254 AVPNTQ
-260 KIWTQLDTI
+260 KIWARLDTI

-327 HGQIR
+327 HNRIHR
-332 PLHQLQHGN
+332 LHQLQHGN

-365 ASPYANVPSLH
+365 ASPHANVPSLH

-390 KLTEAFVAQA
+390 KLTEAFVAHAIPQA
-400 IRQTLAPVS
+400 LAPFS
-409 GCLLLQGTSTPTPH
+409 GCLFLQGSTTPQPH

-458 GQLGNLTAQAH
+458 GQLGNLTARPH
-469 PDLPAY
+469 PQLLAY
-475 AARHARSRVLGTQK
+475 ASQHAPSRVLGTQK
-489 IPMLLPPIAKAA
+489 IPMLLPPIT

>member
-1 MPTTLPTLLA
+1 MPTLQTLLA
-11 PAHAAYQT
+11 PAHTAFQAALHQ
-19 ALRHPQRTQAQI
+19 PQCTQSQI
-31 LRTILRSN
+31 LRTILQTN

-52 IRSPED
+52 IHTPED
-58 YAQRVPIQSYDT
+58 YAQRVPIQSYET
-70 LAPSIARHAGGE
+70 LVPSIARHTGGE
-82 ANILTSSPVIQF
+82 TNILTSSPVIQF

-107 PYTAPLLTAFQH
+107 PYTAPLLTAFQR

-144 SPATRSRSHT
+144 SPAARSRSHT

-164 DLNYLGS
+164 DLAYLGNT
-171 ALAEHIAPQTLYH
+171 LAERIAAQTLFH
-184 PRLAEQQSPESWQIR
+184 PQLAAQQSPAEWQIR
-199 TAALLAQSPSLSLIS
+199 TASLLAQSPNLSLIS

-223 IIHTLHQQQ
+223 LLHTLHQQQ
-232 DRILSQIPDAARR
+232 DTILSQIPDPKRR
-245 HTVAQALAP
+245 RTLAQALAP
-254 AIPNTQ
+254 AVPNTQ
-260 KIWTQLDTI
+260 KIWAQLDTI

-301 EGITTLPFSGCLL
+301 EGITTLPISGCLL

-327 HGQIR
+327 RNCIH
-332 PLHQLQHGN
+332 PLHRLQHGN

-365 ASPYANVPSLH
+365 ASPHANVPSLH
-376 FIGRSSLTSDLVGE
+376 FIGRSSLHSDLVGE
-390 KLTEAFVAQA
+390 KLNEAFIAQA
-400 IRQTLAPVS
+400 IAQSLPPFS
-409 GCLLLQGTSTPTPH
+409 GCLLLQGSTNPQPH
-423 YILWHEPTFTPS
+423 YILWHDPTFSPS
-435 ENALAALNT
+435 AAAIAQLNT

-458 GQLGNLTAQAH
+458 GQLGKLIARPHPNL
-469 PDLPAY
+469 LAY
-475 AARHARSRVLGTQK
+475 ASQHARSRVLGTQK
-489 IPMLLPPIAKAA
+489 IPMLLPPIA